1 MVRSKK
7 CNKNDIVLFKVIVFL
22 LLKTH
27 NCMKYNLSEITEV
40 IKNRR
45 TIYPEMY
52 STRKVHKE
60 IIEDLLN
67 NAIWAPTHG
76 LTQPWRFSVF
86 TGKGLERLSD
96 FQSDLY
102 KKLFT
107 GSDFNEMKYNKL
119 KRRPLLASAV
129 IAVSVKRDKKE
140 KISEL
145 EETEAVACA
154 IQNMHLT
161 ATAYGLGAFWASPKL
176 IYRPEMKDFLELE
189 EKDNCVALFYIGYPN
204 LDEWPKG
211 QRKPIEYVTKWIDTK
226 EG

>member
-1 MVRSKK
+1 
-7 CNKNDIVLFKVIVFL
+7 
-22 LLKTH
+22 
-27 NCMKYNLSEITEV
+27 MKYNLSEITEV

-52 STRKVHKE
+52 STRKVHRE

-86 TGKGLERLSD
+86 TGDGLVKLSE
-96 FQSDLY
+96 FQSGLY
-102 KKLFT
+102 SKLFT
-107 GSDFNEMKYNKL
+107 GDSFNEMKFNKL
-119 KRRPLLASAV
+119 KNRPLLASAV

-176 IYRPEMKDFLELE
+176 IYRPEMKEFLGLE
-189 EKDNCVALFYIGYPN
+189 DKDNCVALFYIGYPN
-204 LDEWPKG
+204 MEEWPKG
-211 QRKPIEYVTKWIDTK
+211 QRRPIEYSTTWIN
-226 EG
+226 E

>member
-1 MVRSKK
+1 
-7 CNKNDIVLFKVIVFL
+7 
-22 LLKTH
+22 
-27 NCMKYNLSEITEV
+27 MKYNLSEVTEV
-40 IKNRR
+40 IRNRR

-52 STRKVHKE
+52 SARKVHKE

-76 LTQPWRFSVF
+76 LTQPWRFTVF
-86 TGKGLERLSD
+86 TDKGLVKLSE
-96 FQSDLY
+96 FQSELY

-107 GSDFNEMKYNKL
+107 GDSFNEMKFNKL
-119 KRRPLLASAV
+119 KNRPLLASAV

-176 IYRPEMKDFLELE
+176 IYRPEMKDFLNLE
-189 EKDNCVALFYIGYPN
+189 EKDNCIALFYIGYPSM
-204 LDEWPKG
+204 DEWPKG
-211 QRKPIEYVTKWIDTK
+211 QRRPIEYVTNWIDK
-226 EG
+226 